1 MSKIKLSNVR
11 LSFPSLFQ
19 RSTFDG
25 QEGKFEATFL
35 IEKGSS
41 NAKKIQAAVDA
52 LIKEN
57 KAKLPADKICL
68 KDGDTVS
75 YDGYEGMLALK
86 GTSNKRVTVINR
98 DKSPIVE
105 DDNIIYAGAYVN
117 CVVDLW
123 FMDNKFG
130 KRVLCN
136 LLGVQF
142 AKDGEAFGAG
152 GISDDDF
159 DTIEDDE
166 F

>member
-19 RSTFDG
+19 RASFDG

-35 IEKGSS
+35 IEKDSA

-68 KDGDTVS
+68 KDGDLVS
-75 YDGYEGMLALK
+75 YDGYPDMLALK

-105 DDNIIYAGAYVN
+105 DDNIVYAGCYVN

-142 AKDGEAFGAG
+142 SKDGETFGAG
-152 GISDDDF
+152 GVSDDDF
-159 DTIEDDE
+159 DDLENE